1 MRVLL
6 ISTYELGHQPL
17 HVASPAAAL
26 RRAGHEVRCLDLS
39 VQPWDPGAMEWT
51 QAVGFS
57 VPMHTAMRLAL
68 SAGRRVRRE
77 HPGLPICFYGLYAT
91 VSREL
96 VERELAAR
104 VIAGEYEPALTAW
117 VDELAAPGA
126 TALAAERPIIH
137 LQRGTFD
144 PPARELLPGLERYAR
159 LAVGGEER
167 LVGYVE
173 ASHGCVHRCRHCPV
187 PAVYD
192 GRIRVVQAD
201 TVLRDVERLAG
212 MGARH
217 ITFGDP
223 DFLNGWRHSLAIV
236 RAMHERFPEL
246 TFDCT
251 TKVEH
256 VLEHAEVWEE
266 MAASGCLFVVC
277 ALESVNDEILVR
289 LDKGHT
295 TAEAV
300 LALDL
305 LREHGIETRP
315 SFMPFTPW
323 TTPRDVLE
331 IVDFVAA
338 HDLVANVDPVQYTI
352 RLLVPEGSL
361 LLERK
366 DLREHLGPYEAER
379 LSYPW
384 RSADPAADRLQGRLS
399 ALVQQ
404 SAAAQEATGLTFAR
418 IRAAVREATGEPAVR
433 SQRPSRWDRPRGG
446 HGSPSRG
453 SAEQSPP
460 RTSSVLS
467 QRDDVVRRVPASAAY
482 RSGKQ
487 PTRTPATVP
496 VGRAAPI
503 SPSARQRSS
512 AHWSQSISSIPCS
525 AATRPRRSPTGSPA
539 RSR

>member
-1 MRVLL
+1 VRVLL

-26 RRAGHEVRCLDLS
+26 CRAGHELRCLDLS
-39 VQPWDPGAMEWT
+39 VQPWDPDALEWA

-68 SAGRRVRRE
+68 SAGRRVHRE

-96 VERELAAR
+96 VTSELGAHM
-104 VIAGEYEPALTAW
+104 IAGEYEPALTAW
-117 VDELAAPGA
+117 VNRLMAPGVPSPAAP
-126 TALAAERPIIH
+126 IVD
-137 LQRGTFD
+137 LQRGTFEL
-144 PPARELLPGLERYAR
+144 PARELLPGLERYAR
-159 LAVGGEER
+159 LVIGGEER

-192 GRIRVVQAD
+192 GRIRVVQAE
-201 TVLRDVERLAG
+201 TVLRDVERLAA

-223 DFLNGWRHSLAIV
+223 DFLNGWRHSVAIV
-236 RAMHERFPEL
+236 RALHQRCPEL

-256 VLEHAEVWEE
+256 VLEHADVWAK
-266 MAASGCLFVVC
+266 MAAAGCLFVVC
-277 ALESVNDEILVR
+277 ALESVNDEILDR

-295 TAEAV
+295 TAEA
-300 LALDL
+300 LSAIEL

-323 TTPRDVLE
+323 TSPRDVLE

-361 LLERK
+361 LLKRD
-366 DLREHLGPYEAER
+366 DLREHLGPYQAEC

-384 RSADPAADRLQGRLS
+384 RSADPEADRLQGRLS

-404 SAAAQEATGLTFAR
+404 STAAQEATGLTFAR
-418 IRAAVREATGEPAVR
+418 IRAAAREATGEPHGPEPEAIDMG
-433 SQRPSRWDRPRGG
+433 STEERPRLTE
-446 HGSPSRG
+446 P
-453 SAEQSPP
+453 
-460 RTSSVLS
+460 
-467 QRDDVVRRVPASAAY
+467 
-482 RSGKQ
+482 
-487 PTRTPATVP
+487 
-496 VGRAAPI
+496 
-503 SPSARQRSS
+503 
-512 AHWSQSISSIPCS
+512 WFC
-525 AATRPRRSPTGSPA
+525 
-539 RSR
+539 

>member
-26 RRAGHEVRCLDLS
+26 RRAGHKVRCLDLS
-39 VQPWDPGAMEWT
+39 VQPWDAGALEWT
-51 QAVGFS
+51 EVVGFS

-68 SAGRRVRRE
+68 SAARRVRRE

-104 VIAGEYEPALTAW
+104 AIAGEYEPALTAW
-117 VDELAAPGA
+117 VDELAAPRVSA
-126 TALAAERPIIH
+126 PAAGRPIIH
-137 LQRGTFD
+137 LQRGSFEA
-144 PPARELLPGLERYAR
+144 PARELLPGLECYAR
-159 LAVGGEER
+159 LALDGEER

-192 GRIRVVQAD
+192 GRIRVVQAE
-201 TVLRDVERLAG
+201 TVLRDVERLAS

-236 RAMHERFPEL
+236 RALHERHPEL

-256 VLEHAEVWEE
+256 VLEHAQVWEE
-266 MAASGCLFVVC
+266 MVASGCLFVVC

-305 LREHGIETRP
+305 LREHSIETRP

-331 IVDFVAA
+331 ILDFVAA

-366 DLREHLGPYEAER
+366 DLREHLGPYQAER

-384 RSADPAADRLQGRLS
+384 RSADPAADRLQARLS

-404 SAAAQEATGLTFAR
+404 STAAQEATGLTFAR
-418 IRAAVREATGEPAVR
+418 IRAAVREATGEPNVPEPDAIPMG
-433 SQRPSRWDRPRGG
+433 STEGRPRLTE
-446 HGSPSRG
+446 P
-453 SAEQSPP
+453 
-460 RTSSVLS
+460 
-467 QRDDVVRRVPASAAY
+467 
-482 RSGKQ
+482 
-487 PTRTPATVP
+487 
-496 VGRAAPI
+496 
-503 SPSARQRSS
+503 
-512 AHWSQSISSIPCS
+512 WFC
-525 AATRPRRSPTGSPA
+525 
-539 RSR
+539 

>member
-1 MRVLL
+1 VRVLL

-26 RRAGHEVRCLDLS
+26 QRAGHEVRCLDLS
-39 VQPWDPGAMEWT
+39 VQPWDRDALVWA
-51 QAVGFS
+51 QALGFS

-77 HPGLPICFYGLYAT
+77 HPGMPICFYGLYAT

-96 VERELAAR
+96 VERELHAR
-104 VIAGEYEPALTAW
+104 AIAGEYEPALTAW
-117 VDELAAPGA
+117 VEELATPCAPA
-126 TALAAERPIIH
+126 AAAERPIIH
-137 LQRGTFD
+137 LQRGAFEL
-144 PPARELLPGLERYAR
+144 PARDLLPGLERYAR
-159 LAVGGEER
+159 LAVGTQER
-167 LVGYVE
+167 TVGYVE

-187 PAVYD
+187 PTVYD
-192 GRIRVVQAD
+192 GRIRVVQAE
-201 TVLRDVERLAG
+201 TVLRDVEHLAD

-236 RAMHERFPEL
+236 RALHERRPEL

-256 VLEHAEVWEE
+256 VLERAGVWEE
-266 MAASGCLFVVC
+266 MAACGCLFVVC
-277 ALESVNDEILVR
+277 ALECVNDEILAH
-289 LDKGHT
+289 LEKGHT

-300 LALDL
+300 LALNL

-323 TTPRDVLE
+323 STPRDVLE
-331 IVDFVAA
+331 IIDFVAA

-361 LLERK
+361 LLEREG
-366 DLREHLGPYEAER
+366 LREHLGPYQAER
-379 LSYPW
+379 LSYSW

-404 SAAAQEATGLTFAR
+404 STAAQDPTGLTFAR
-418 IRAAVREATGEPAVR
+418 IRAAVREATGEAADPDPQAIPMG
-433 SQRPSRWDRPRGG
+433 STEGRPRLTE
-446 HGSPSRG
+446 P
-453 SAEQSPP
+453 
-460 RTSSVLS
+460 
-467 QRDDVVRRVPASAAY
+467 
-482 RSGKQ
+482 
-487 PTRTPATVP
+487 
-496 VGRAAPI
+496 
-503 SPSARQRSS
+503 
-512 AHWSQSISSIPCS
+512 WFC
-525 AATRPRRSPTGSPA
+525 
-539 RSR
+539 

>member
-39 VQPWDPGAMEWT
+39 VQPWDPGALQWA

-104 VIAGEYEPALTAW
+104 AIAGEYEPALTAW
-117 VDELAAPGA
+117 VDELAAPCA
-126 TALAAERPIIH
+126 TAQAAGRPIIH
-137 LQRGTFD
+137 LQRGSFD

-192 GRIRVVQAD
+192 GRIRVVQAE
-201 TVLRDVERLAG
+201 TVLRDIEHLAD

-236 RAMHERFPEL
+236 RALHERRPEL

-256 VLEHAEVWEE
+256 VLEHADVWDQ
-266 MAASGCLFVVC
+266 MAASGCLFVVS
-277 ALESVNDEILVR
+277 ALESVNDEILAR

-295 TAEAV
+295 TAQAV
-300 LALDL
+300 QALDL

-323 TTPRDVLE
+323 TTPADVLE

-352 RLLVPEGSL
+352 RLLVPEDSL
-361 LLERK
+361 LLASE
-366 DLREHLGPYEAER
+366 DLREHLGPYQAQR

-384 RSADPAADRLQGRLS
+384 RSADPTADRLQGRLS

-404 SAAAQEATGLTFAR
+404 SAAAQEAIGLTFAR
-418 IRAAVREATGEPAVR
+418 IRTAVREATGEADGPEPEAIPMG
-433 SQRPSRWDRPRGG
+433 SSEGRPRLTE
-446 HGSPSRG
+446 P
-453 SAEQSPP
+453 
-460 RTSSVLS
+460 
-467 QRDDVVRRVPASAAY
+467 
-482 RSGKQ
+482 
-487 PTRTPATVP
+487 
-496 VGRAAPI
+496 
-503 SPSARQRSS
+503 
-512 AHWSQSISSIPCS
+512 WFC
-525 AATRPRRSPTGSPA
+525 
-539 RSR
+539 

>member
-39 VQPWDPGAMEWT
+39 VQPWDAGAVGWA

-57 VPMHTAMRLAL
+57 VPMHTAMRLAMN
-68 SAGRRVRRE
+68 AARRVRRE
-77 HPGLPICFYGLYAT
+77 HPGLPVCFYGLYAT

-96 VERELAAR
+96 VLSELADR
-104 VIAGEYEPALTAW
+104 VIAGEYEPALRAW
-117 VDELAAPGA
+117 VDRLAAPG
-126 TALAAERPIIH
+126 RPPPGSEPPVIA
-137 LQRGTFD
+137 LQRGTFEL
-144 PPARELLPGLERYAR
+144 PARELLPPLERYAR
-159 LAVGGEER
+159 LAVDGEER

-187 PAVYD
+187 PVVYD
-192 GRIRVVQAD
+192 GRIRVVQAE
-201 TVLRDVERLAG
+201 TVLRDVERLAA

-236 RAMHERFPEL
+236 RALHERVPEL

-256 VLEHAEVWEE
+256 VLEHADVWAQ
-266 MAASGCLFVVC
+266 MAAAGCLFVVC
-277 ALESVNDEILVR
+277 ALESVNDEILER

-295 TAEAV
+295 TAEA
-300 LALDL
+300 LSAIEL

-323 TTPRDVLE
+323 TSPRDVLE

-361 LLERK
+361 LLKRK
-366 DLREHLGPYEAER
+366 DLREHLGPYNAER

-384 RSADPAADRLQGRLS
+384 RSADPEADRLQGRLS

-404 SAAAQEATGLTFAR
+404 SAAAQEPAGLAFAR
-418 IRAAVREATGEPAVR
+418 IRAAAREAAGEPHGPDPEAIDMG
-433 SQRPSRWDRPRGG
+433 STEGRPRLTE
-446 HGSPSRG
+446 P
-453 SAEQSPP
+453 
-460 RTSSVLS
+460 
-467 QRDDVVRRVPASAAY
+467 
-482 RSGKQ
+482 
-487 PTRTPATVP
+487 
-496 VGRAAPI
+496 
-503 SPSARQRSS
+503 
-512 AHWSQSISSIPCS
+512 WFC
-525 AATRPRRSPTGSPA
+525 
-539 RSR
+539 

>member
-26 RRAGHEVRCLDLS
+26 RRAGHELRCLDLS
-39 VQPWDPGAMEWT
+39 VQPWDPDALEWA

-57 VPMHTAMRLAL
+57 VPMHAAMRLAL
-68 SAGRRVRRE
+68 SAARRVRRE

-96 VERELAAR
+96 VTRELGAHM
-104 VIAGEYEPALTAW
+104 IAGEYEPALTAW
-117 VDELAAPGA
+117 ADGLGAPDA
-126 TALAAERPIIH
+126 PASADRPIVH
-137 LQRGTFD
+137 LQRGTFEL
-144 PPARELLPGLERYAR
+144 PARELLPGLERYAR
-159 LAVGGEER
+159 LVIGGQER

-192 GRIRVVQAD
+192 GRIRVVQAE
-201 TVLRDVERLAG
+201 TVLRDVERLAA

-223 DFLNGWRHSLAIV
+223 DFLNGRRHSVAIV
-236 RAMHERFPEL
+236 RALHQRCPEL

-256 VLEHAEVWEE
+256 VLEHADVWAQI
-266 MAASGCLFVVC
+266 AAAGCLFVVC
-277 ALESVNDEILVR
+277 ALESVNDEILER

-300 LALDL
+300 SAIEL

-323 TTPRDVLE
+323 TSPRDVLD
-331 IVDFVAA
+331 ILDFVAA

-361 LLERK
+361 LLKRD
-366 DLREHLGPYEAER
+366 DLREQLGPYQAER

-384 RSADPAADRLQGRLS
+384 RSADPEADRLQGLLS

-404 SAAAQEATGLTFAR
+404 STAAQEATGLTFAR
-418 IRAAVREATGEPAVR
+418 IRAAAREATGEPHGPEPEAIDMG
-433 SQRPSRWDRPRGG
+433 STEGRPRLTE
-446 HGSPSRG
+446 P
-453 SAEQSPP
+453 
-460 RTSSVLS
+460 
-467 QRDDVVRRVPASAAY
+467 
-482 RSGKQ
+482 
-487 PTRTPATVP
+487 
-496 VGRAAPI
+496 
-503 SPSARQRSS
+503 
-512 AHWSQSISSIPCS
+512 WFC
-525 AATRPRRSPTGSPA
+525 
-539 RSR
+539 

>member
-1 MRVLL
+1 VRVLL

-17 HVASPAAAL
+17 HLASPAAAL
-26 RRAGHEVRCLDLS
+26 CRAGHEVRCLDLS
-39 VQPWDPGAMEWT
+39 VQPWDPGALEWT

-104 VIAGEYEPALTAW
+104 AIAGEYEPALTAW
-117 VDELAAPGA
+117 VDELAAPRAPAPA
-126 TALAAERPIIH
+126 TERPIIH

-187 PAVYD
+187 PTVYD
-192 GRIRVVQAD
+192 GRIRVVQAE

-236 RAMHERFPEL
+236 RALHDRRPEL

-256 VLEHAEVWEE
+256 VLEHAGVWEE

-289 LDKGHT
+289 LEKGHT

-323 TTPRDVLE
+323 TTPRDVME

-338 HDLVANVDPVQYTI
+338 HDLVANVDTVQYTI

-404 SAAAQEATGLTFAR
+404 STAAQETTGLTFAR
-418 IRAAVREATGEPAVR
+418 IRAAVREATGEAGGEAGGPEPEAIPMG
-433 SQRPSRWDRPRGG
+433 STEGRPRLTE
-446 HGSPSRG
+446 P
-453 SAEQSPP
+453 
-460 RTSSVLS
+460 
-467 QRDDVVRRVPASAAY
+467 
-482 RSGKQ
+482 
-487 PTRTPATVP
+487 
-496 VGRAAPI
+496 
-503 SPSARQRSS
+503 
-512 AHWSQSISSIPCS
+512 WFC
-525 AATRPRRSPTGSPA
+525 
-539 RSR
+539 

>member
-1 MRVLL
+1 VRVLL

-26 RRAGHEVRCLDLS
+26 CRAGHEVRCLDLS
-39 VQPWDPGAMEWT
+39 VQPWDDDALEWA

-96 VERELAAR
+96 ITTELGAHP
-104 VIAGEYEPALTAW
+104 IAGEYEPALTAW
-117 VDELAAPGA
+117 VNRLMAPGA
-126 TALAAERPIIH
+126 PSPADPIVH
-137 LQRGTFD
+137 LQRGTFEL
-144 PPARELLPGLERYAR
+144 PARELLPGLERYAR
-159 LAVGGEER
+159 LVIGGEER

-192 GRIRVVQAD
+192 GRIRVVQAE
-201 TVLRDVERLAG
+201 TVLRDVERLAA

-223 DFLNGWRHSLAIV
+223 DFLNGWRHSVAIV
-236 RAMHERFPEL
+236 RALHQRCPEL

-256 VLEHAEVWEE
+256 VLEHADVWEE
-266 MAASGCLFVVC
+266 MAAAGCLFVVC
-277 ALESVNDEILVR
+277 ALESVNDEILER

-300 LALDL
+300 SAIEL

-323 TTPRDVLE
+323 TSPRDVLE

-361 LLERK
+361 LLKRD
-366 DLREHLGPYEAER
+366 DLHEHLGPYQAER

-384 RSADPAADRLQGRLS
+384 RSADPAADRLQGLLS

-404 SAAAQEATGLTFAR
+404 STAAQEATGLTFAR
-418 IRAAVREATGEPAVR
+418 IRAAAREATGEPHDPEPEAIAMG
-433 SQRPSRWDRPRGG
+433 STEGRPRLTE
-446 HGSPSRG
+446 P
-453 SAEQSPP
+453 
-460 RTSSVLS
+460 
-467 QRDDVVRRVPASAAY
+467 
-482 RSGKQ
+482 
-487 PTRTPATVP
+487 
-496 VGRAAPI
+496 
-503 SPSARQRSS
+503 
-512 AHWSQSISSIPCS
+512 WFC
-525 AATRPRRSPTGSPA
+525 
-539 RSR
+539 

>member
-1 MRVLL
+1 MHVLL

-17 HVASPAAAL
+17 HVASPAAVL
-26 RRAGHEVRCLDLS
+26 RRAGHDVRCLDLS
-39 VQPWDPGAMEWT
+39 VQPWDSDALAWA

-68 SAGRRVRRE
+68 SAGGRVRRE

-91 VSREL
+91 VSRALVTDEL
-96 VERELAAR
+96 GAR
-104 VIAGEYEPALTAW
+104 AIAGEYEPALAAW
-117 VDELAAPGA
+117 VDGVHGVAAPPAPAPAVG
-126 TALAAERPIIH
+126 RPIVH
-137 LQRGTFD
+137 LQRGTFE
-144 PPARELLPGLERYAR
+144 PPARELLPGLEAYAR
-159 LAVGGEER
+159 LAVDGEER

-187 PAVYD
+187 PTVYD
-192 GRIRVVQAD
+192 GRIRIVQAEI
-201 TVLRDVERLAG
+201 VLRDVERLAD

-236 RAMHERFPEL
+236 HALHERHPEL

-256 VLEHAEVWEE
+256 VLEQPDLWEE
-266 MAASGCLFVVC
+266 MAAAGCLFVVC
-277 ALESVNDEILVR
+277 ALESVNDEILER

-300 LALDL
+300 LAIEL
-305 LREHGIETRP
+305 LREHAIETRP

-331 IVDFVAA
+331 IVEFVAA
-338 HDLVANVDPVQYTI
+338 HDLIANVDPVQYTI

-361 LLERK
+361 LLERD
-366 DLREHLGPYEAER
+366 DLHAHLGPYEPER

-399 ALVQQ
+399 ALIQQ
-404 SAAAQEATGLTFAR
+404 STAAQEATGLTFAR
-418 IRAAVREATGEPAVR
+418 IRAAVREATGEPHDPAPEAIALG
-433 SQRPSRWDRPRGG
+433 STEGRPRLTE
-446 HGSPSRG
+446 P
-453 SAEQSPP
+453 
-460 RTSSVLS
+460 
-467 QRDDVVRRVPASAAY
+467 
-482 RSGKQ
+482 
-487 PTRTPATVP
+487 
-496 VGRAAPI
+496 
-503 SPSARQRSS
+503 
-512 AHWSQSISSIPCS
+512 WFC
-525 AATRPRRSPTGSPA
+525 
-539 RSR
+539 

>member
-1 MRVLL
+1 VRVLL

-39 VQPWDPGAMEWT
+39 VQPWDPGALEWT

-104 VIAGEYEPALTAW
+104 AIAGEYEPALTAW

-126 TALAAERPIIH
+126 GVVDSDRPIIH

-144 PPARELLPGLERYAR
+144 APARELLPGLERYAR

-187 PAVYD
+187 PTVYD
-192 GRIRVVQAD
+192 GRIRVVQAE
-201 TVLRDVERLAG
+201 TVLRDVERLEG

-236 RAMHERFPEL
+236 RALHDRRPEL

-256 VLEHAEVWEE
+256 VLEHAGVWEE
-266 MAASGCLFVVC
+266 MAASGCLFVVS

-295 TAEAV
+295 SAEAV

-361 LLERK
+361 LLERQ

-384 RSADPAADRLQGRLS
+384 RSADPAADRLHGRLN

-404 SAAAQEATGLTFAR
+404 SAAAEEPAGLTFAR
-418 IRAAVREATGEPAVR
+418 IRAAAREATGEPAVAEPEPIPMG
-433 SQRPSRWDRPRGG
+433 SSEGRPRLTE
-446 HGSPSRG
+446 PWFCC
-453 SAEQSPP
+453 AE
-460 RTSSVLS
+460 
-467 QRDDVVRRVPASAAY
+467 
-482 RSGKQ
+482 
-487 PTRTPATVP
+487 PTEDQFGP
-496 VGRAAPI
+496 VTA
-503 SPSARQRSS
+503 
-512 AHWSQSISSIPCS
+512 
-525 AATRPRRSPTGSPA
+525 
-539 RSR
+539 

>member
-1 MRVLL
+1 L

-26 RRAGHEVRCLDLS
+26 RGAGHEVRCLDLS
-39 VQPWDPGAMEWT
+39 VQPWDPGALEWT

-68 SAGRRVRRE
+68 SAARRVRRE

-104 VIAGEYEPALTAW
+104 VIAVEYEPELIAW
-117 VDELAAPGA
+117 VNELAAPRA
-126 TALAAERPIIH
+126 PAPASERSIIH

-144 PPARELLPGLERYAR
+144 QPARELLPGLERYAR

-187 PAVYD
+187 PTVYD
-192 GRIRVVQAD
+192 GRIRIVQAE
-201 TVLRDVERLAG
+201 TVLQDVERLAD

-223 DFLNGWRHSLAIV
+223 DFLNGFRHSLTIV
-236 RAMHERFPEL
+236 RALHERHPEL

-266 MAASGCLFVVC
+266 MGASGCLFVVS
-277 ALESVNDEILVR
+277 ALESVNDEILAR
-289 LDKGHT
+289 LEKGHT

-331 IVDFVAA
+331 ILDFVTA

-366 DLREHLGPYEAER
+366 DLREHLHPYEPER

-384 RSADPAADRLQGRLS
+384 RSADPEADRLQQRLT

-404 SAAAQEATGLTFAR
+404 SAAAQEPTGLTFAR
-418 IRAAVREATGEPAVR
+418 IRAAVREATGEPGEVEPEAIPIG
-433 SQRPSRWDRPRGG
+433 SSEGRPRLTE
-446 HGSPSRG
+446 PWFCC
-453 SAEQSPP
+453 AE
-460 RTSSVLS
+460 
-467 QRDDVVRRVPASAAY
+467 
-482 RSGKQ
+482 
-487 PTRTPATVP
+487 PTEGQFGPLTK
-496 VGRAAPI
+496 
-503 SPSARQRSS
+503 
-512 AHWSQSISSIPCS
+512 
-525 AATRPRRSPTGSPA
+525 
-539 RSR
+539 

>member
-1 MRVLL
+1 VRALL

-39 VQPWDPGAMEWT
+39 VQPWDPGALEWA
-51 QAVGFS
+51 QAIGFS

-68 SAGRRVRRE
+68 TAGRRVRRE

-96 VERELAAR
+96 VEGELGAR

-117 VDELAAPGA
+117 VDGLSAPRIPA
-126 TALAAERPIIH
+126 PTTERPVIH

-144 PPARELLPGLERYAR
+144 PPARELLPGLEQYAR
-159 LAVGGEER
+159 LVIGGEER

-187 PAVYD
+187 PTVYD
-192 GRIRVVQAD
+192 GRIRVVGAE
-201 TVLRDVERLAG
+201 TVLRDIERLAD

-236 RAMHERFPEL
+236 RAVHERCPEL

-256 VLEHAEVWEE
+256 VLEHPEIWEE
-266 MAASGCLFVVC
+266 MAACGCLFVIC
-277 ALESVNDEILVR
+277 ALESVNDEILIR

-300 LALDL
+300 RALNL
-305 LREHGIETRP
+305 LRQHGIETRP

-338 HDLVANVDPVQYTI
+338 HDLVANVDPVQYSI

-361 LLERK
+361 LLERA
-366 DLREHLGPYEAER
+366 DLREHLGPYETER

-404 SAAAQEATGLTFAR
+404 SAAAQEAPSLTFAR
-418 IRAAVREATGEPAVR
+418 IRAAVREATGESNVPEQEAIPMG
-433 SQRPSRWDRPRGG
+433 STEGRPRLTE
-446 HGSPSRG
+446 P
-453 SAEQSPP
+453 
-460 RTSSVLS
+460 
-467 QRDDVVRRVPASAAY
+467 
-482 RSGKQ
+482 
-487 PTRTPATVP
+487 
-496 VGRAAPI
+496 
-503 SPSARQRSS
+503 
-512 AHWSQSISSIPCS
+512 WFC
-525 AATRPRRSPTGSPA
+525 
-539 RSR
+539 

>member
-26 RRAGHEVRCLDLS
+26 CRAGHEVRCLDLS
-39 VQPWDPGAMEWT
+39 VQPWDPDALEWA

-68 SAGRRVRRE
+68 HAGRRVRRE

-96 VERELAAR
+96 VTRQLGAHM
-104 VIAGEYEPALTAW
+104 IAGEYEPTLTAW
-117 VDELAAPGA
+117 VNRLMAPGA
-126 TALAAERPIIH
+126 PSPAAPIVD
-137 LQRGTFD
+137 LQRGTFEL
-144 PPARELLPGLERYAR
+144 PARELLPGLERYAR
-159 LAVGGEER
+159 LVIGGEER

-187 PAVYD
+187 PTVYD
-192 GRIRVVQAD
+192 GRIRVVQAE
-201 TVLRDVERLAG
+201 TVLRDIERLAA

-223 DFLNGWRHSLAIV
+223 DFLNGRRHSVAIV
-236 RAMHERFPEL
+236 RALHRRCPEL

-256 VLEHAEVWEE
+256 VLEHADVWAQ
-266 MAASGCLFVVC
+266 MAAAGCLFVVC
-277 ALESVNDEILVR
+277 ALESVNDEILER

-300 LALDL
+300 SAIEL

-323 TTPRDVLE
+323 TSPRDVLE

-361 LLERK
+361 LLKRD
-366 DLREHLGPYEAER
+366 DLREHLGPYQAER

-384 RSADPAADRLQGRLS
+384 RSADPEADRLQGLLS

-404 SAAAQEATGLTFAR
+404 STAAQEATGLTFAR
-418 IRAAVREATGEPAVR
+418 IRAAAREATGEPHGPQPEAIEMG
-433 SQRPSRWDRPRGG
+433 STEGRPRLTE
-446 HGSPSRG
+446 P
-453 SAEQSPP
+453 
-460 RTSSVLS
+460 
-467 QRDDVVRRVPASAAY
+467 
-482 RSGKQ
+482 
-487 PTRTPATVP
+487 
-496 VGRAAPI
+496 
-503 SPSARQRSS
+503 
-512 AHWSQSISSIPCS
+512 WFC
-525 AATRPRRSPTGSPA
+525 
-539 RSR
+539 